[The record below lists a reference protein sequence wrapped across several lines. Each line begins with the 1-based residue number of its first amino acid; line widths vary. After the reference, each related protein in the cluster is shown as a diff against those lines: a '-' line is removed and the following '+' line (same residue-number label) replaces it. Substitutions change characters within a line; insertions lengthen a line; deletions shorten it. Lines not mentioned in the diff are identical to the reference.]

1 MFRQSEVEDLDQA
14 VFGEEQILGLQ
25 IAMSDAFRVRRR
37 QPARDLDGII
47 DGLANGQRV
56 TGQPLSQRLAF
67 QQLGGD
73 VKHAALGTGIVDDHD
88 VGVIE
93 RRRRAPFLLEPA
105 NAVGIAGESSR
116 KNLQRNLTTQPRIAS
131 AVHLA
136 HAARADRRKNLVGS
150 QTRAGG

>member
-1 MFRQSEVEDLDQA
+1 MFRQSEVEDLDQP
-14 VFGEEQILGLQ
+14 VFRKEQILRLQ

-47 DGLANGQRV
+47 DGLANRQRG
-56 TGQPLSQRLAF
+56 TGQPLSQRLAL

-73 VKHAALGTGIVDDHD
+73 IKHAALGAGIVDDHD

-93 RRRRAPFLLEPA
+93 RGRRAPFLLKPA
-105 NAVGIAGESSR
+105 DPVGIAGERSR
-116 KNLQRNLTTQPRIAS
+116 EDLQRNLTPEPRVAS
-131 AVHLA
+131 AIHLA